1 MNTPLRTLLYE
12 LKNEYK
18 EQPAFLFVEEG
29 RVKAVSYEKFLQDI
43 LSQSS
48 HYQQL
53 SQKRIGLWGYN
64 SYQWLTAAVGILL
77 AGCHGIFFD
86 GNLENQ
92 DLIYL
97 AEYSDTERMAV
108 QPGLLEAESSIGGHF
123 PRQCGTASSG
133 RASWC
138 GCPRMAA
145 RISTLPRAAA
155 SRPAAG

>member
-1 MNTPLRTLLYE
+1 RKRSRKMNTPLRTLLYE

-97 AEYSDTERMAV
+97 AEYSDTE
-108 QPGLLEAESSIGGHF
+108 
-123 PRQCGTASSG
+123 
-133 RASWC
+133 
-138 GCPRMAA
+138 
-145 RISTLPRAAA
+145 
-155 SRPAAG
+155 